1 MPRSPVA
8 GPARNAGVAASCG
21 TFLAFTDCD
30 CIPEPHWLEYGL
42 EAMSEC
48 DFAGGQMT
56 VLIEGDRPGS
66 GAEAFELVFAFDNR
80 RYVLEQDF
88 TVTANLFCAR
98 AIFDKVGPFKVGV
111 SEDKEW
117 CLRARSL
124 GFRIGYAANAVV
136 AHPARRNWNELRK
149 KWDRMTRESY
159 LLWRDQG
166 RGTARWMI
174 RTWGLLPSILVHG
187 IRIARA
193 PELKGFRERGMAFS
207 TLTRSRLHPVR
218 ARSCVGMAV
227 KAGPGL
233 MHVTI
238 CIVGFRNPEEIVA
251 CLGTLERLDY
261 QKFDVVIC
269 ENGGEAAH
277 DQLVRALQQ
286 ASLSNARILVLRAPG
301 NSRYAGG
308 VNHCIRSSPGSDAWW
323 VLNPDTQPELQAL
336 SALVGRLKQ
345 GDVNAAGSLL

>member
-1 MPRSPVA
+1 MTPLSLPQFSIIVPHHNDLESLATCLAALERQTLGRESYEIIVADNASPIAREKLEAAVAGRARLVNAPIPGA

-30 CIPEPHWLEYGL
+30 CIPEPHWLEHGL
-42 EAMSEC
+42 EALSEC

-80 RYVLEQDF
+80 RYVLEQAF

-98 AIFDKVGPFKVGV
+98 AMFDKVGPFKVGV

-136 AHPARRNWNELRK
+136 AHPARRNWIELRK

-159 LLWRDQG
+159 MLWRDQG

-193 PELKGFRERGMAFS
+193 PELKGFKERGMAFS
-207 TLTRSRLHPVR
+207 TLTRSRLHRFVL
-218 ARSCVGMAV
+218 G
-227 KAGPGL
+227 
-233 MHVTI
+233 HV
-238 CIVGFRNPEEIVA
+238 
-251 CLGTLERLDY
+251 
-261 QKFDVVIC
+261 
-269 ENGGEAAH
+269 
-277 DQLVRALQQ
+277 LVWPLRQGQ
-286 ASLSNARILVLRAPG
+286 A
-301 NSRYAGG
+301 
-308 VNHCIRSSPGSDAWW
+308 
-323 VLNPDTQPELQAL
+323 
-336 SALVGRLKQ
+336 
-345 GDVNAAGSLL
+345 